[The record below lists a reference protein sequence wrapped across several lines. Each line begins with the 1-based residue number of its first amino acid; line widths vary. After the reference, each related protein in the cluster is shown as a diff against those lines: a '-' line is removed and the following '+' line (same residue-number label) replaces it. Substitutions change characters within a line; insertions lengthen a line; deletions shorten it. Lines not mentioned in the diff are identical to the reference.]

1 MPDKATGSDGP
12 LDRPADARRIERV
25 VLDRKMTVRYS
36 PAVEHELRVALYDLA
51 EDNRFDLGDGPPG
64 PYVLHLAV
72 EDNRLIF
79 DVRDGDGGE
88 LTRFNLPLTPF
99 RSIIRD
105 YFTICDSYYAAIKTA
120 RPAQIEAID
129 MGRRGLHNEGAA
141 LLRERLAGRAT
152 VDEDTARRL
161 FTLLCVLHI
170 RA

>member
-1 MPDKATGSDGP
+1 MPEKATDSGEASGGEAAAHRIDRVI
-12 LDRPADARRIERV
+12 LDRQ
-25 VLDRKMTVRYS
+25 MTVRYS

-51 EDNRFDLGDGPPG
+51 EDNRFDLGEGQPG
-64 PYVLHLAV
+64 PYVLHLAI

-79 DVRDGDGGE
+79 NVRDGDGGE
-88 LTRFNLPLTPF
+88 LTRFGLSLSPF
-99 RSIIRD
+99 RSVIRD

-141 LLRERLAGRAT
+141 LLRDRLAGRAA

-161 FTLLCVLHI
+161 FTLLCILHI
-170 RA
+170 RG

>member
-1 MPDKATGSDGP
+1 MPDKATEKKGSAIHP
-12 LDRPADARRIERV
+12 HDARRIERV
-25 VLDRKMTVRYS
+25 VLDRKMRVRYS

-51 EDNRFDLGDGPPG
+51 EDNRFDLGDGLPG
-64 PYVLHLAV
+64 PYVLHLGV

-79 DVRDGDGGE
+79 DVRDAEGGE

-99 RSIIRD
+99 RSVIRD
-105 YFTICDSYYAAIKTA
+105 YFTVCDSYYAAIKSA
-120 RPAQIEAID
+120 RPTQIEAID

-141 LLRERLAGRAT
+141 LLRERLSGRAA

-170 RA
+170 RG